1 MFIITAFSG
10 NVNLFFKKILSRR
23 RDGRARASA
32 ARLAALALDSMD
44 RGASRLEPTARFCPS
59 PRPRPSPA
67 PAGTAEEPLSIAA
80 ALSFASPRRDGGGA
94 FVHPRG
100 PVLRQPPPGRRRSLY
115 PSPRP
120 RPSPAPAGTAEG
132 PLSIAAALSFAS
144 LPCEREGDRRQAVEG
159 FCPQLRPGRG
169 NPRQLRPAS
178 SLANRSRIS

>member
-67 PAGTAEEPLSIAA
+67 PAGTAE
-80 ALSFASPRRDGGGA
+80 
-94 FVHPRG
+94 
-100 PVLRQPPPGRRRSLY
+100 
-115 PSPRP
+115 
-120 RPSPAPAGTAEG
+120 G